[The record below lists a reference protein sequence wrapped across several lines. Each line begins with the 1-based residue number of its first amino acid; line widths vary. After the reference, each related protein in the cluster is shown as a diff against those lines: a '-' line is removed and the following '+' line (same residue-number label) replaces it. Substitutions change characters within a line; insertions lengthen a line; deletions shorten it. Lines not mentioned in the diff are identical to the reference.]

1 MAIFKV
7 SPETNI
13 TSLIASDEVSQG
25 DVLILEEGVYN
36 QSVFI
41 SKSHIRIMAKNQHVV
56 FDGYGELSNG
66 FFLFGT
72 TGVEVSGIKIQN
84 YAYAG
89 IVVIFGSANRIL
101 SNIIKEAA
109 ERGVDIVR
117 SSANLVWKNEICLT
131 RFGVLLETESTD
143 NWIIENKV
151 RDCIADCFES
161 FFTESTGNA
170 FISNNGC
177 NSGLSCFSA
186 VGANCLAYRNTAF
199 GAHYNGVGVVLGR
212 DCLAIEN
219 KSKGNGSSVNGTSNF
234 SSPENTF
241 IADNIMNH
249 NNEIGLYVMSD
260 YSIIQNNRISC
271 NDSIGLSLSP
281 DSSNC
286 LIYHNRIECNAGE
299 DIVDNGSDNNFIRNL
314 TGCCDHWD
322 REAEDLPEK
331 TVMLIAESSGVT
343 LTNKLQ
349 IELQLEKAA
358 LAKLEERSTR
368 QPEHAKYSHQ
378 IFIEQL
384 KDKIARWEALL
395 QQ

>member
-25 DVLILEEGVYN
+25 DVLVLEEGIYHQV
-36 QSVFI
+36 VFI
-41 SKSHIRIMAKNQHVV
+41 NKSYIRILAKNQRVV
-56 FDGYGELSNG
+56 FDGYGELANA
-66 FFLFGT
+66 FLLFGT

-89 IVVIFGSANRIL
+89 IIVLFGTGNRII
-101 SNIIKEAA
+101 SNRIKETG
-109 ERGVDIVR
+109 ERGIDIVL
-117 SSANLVWKNEICLT
+117 SSANLVWKNEICIA
-131 RFGVLLETESTD
+131 RFGVLVETESTG

-151 RDCIADCFES
+151 RDCISDCFES

-170 FISNNGC
+170 FISNTGC
-177 NSGLSCFSA
+177 NSGLNCFSV
-186 VGANCLAYRNTAF
+186 VGANCLAHRNTAL
-199 GAHYNGVGVVLGR
+199 GAHYNGIALTLGR
-212 DCLAIEN
+212 DSIAIEN
-219 KSKGNGSSVNGTSNF
+219 KSKWNGSSINLTANF

-249 NNEIGLYVMSD
+249 NKEIGLYVMSD

-271 NDSIGLSLSP
+271 NGNIGLSLSP
-281 DSSNC
+281 DSSNS
-286 LIYHNRIECNAGE
+286 LIFNNRIQCNEGD

-322 REAEDLPEK
+322 REAEERPEN
-331 TVMLIAESSGVT
+331 TVKMTVESSGAS
-343 LTNKLQ
+343 LANKLQ
-349 IELQLEKAA
+349 IEIQLEKAA
-358 LAKLEERSTR
+358 LAKLEESSQR
-368 QPEHAKYSHQ
+368 QPEHAKHSHQ
-378 IFIEQL
+378 ILIEQL
-384 KDKIARWEALL
+384 QVKIAGWEALL